1 MVRAGELP
9 SEITKAVW
17 KLCILLEKM
26 GDTKLIVHEASRYLV
41 CGNVTAHLNT
51 GEPRTAVF
59 GGKPKTSRLMNSP
72 SS

>member
-1 MVRAGELP
+1 MVRAGELA
-9 SEITKAVW
+9 SEITKTVW

-26 GDTKLIVHEASRYLV
+26 GDTKLIVHEANRYLV
-41 CGNVTAHLNT
+41 CGNLTAHLNT
-51 GEPRTAVF
+51 REPRIAVF